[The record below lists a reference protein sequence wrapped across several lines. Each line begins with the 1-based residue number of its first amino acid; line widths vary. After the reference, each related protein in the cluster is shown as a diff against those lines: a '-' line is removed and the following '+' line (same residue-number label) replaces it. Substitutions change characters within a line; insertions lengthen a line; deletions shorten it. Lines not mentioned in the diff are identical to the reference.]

1 MPRSRSIHPRPRGDQ
16 LDAGPRAAVL
26 GWLDSRVNYERLTP
40 TGPGGDGSFG
50 LARMRRLLALIGN
63 PHDAF
68 PVVHVAGTKG
78 KGSTVAMIAAILG
91 EAGLRV
97 GRYLSPHVHRLEER
111 IAVDG
116 RPIPEADLLRSFAVV
131 VPAVEQ
137 LDASALRR
145 GTRVPTWFEVV
156 TAVAFDHFARAKVD
170 IAVLETGL
178 GGRLDATN
186 VSRPVVSVITSISLD
201 HMAILGP
208 TVRHIATEKAG
219 IIKRGCPVVCGAR
232 DPSARKVISATALKR
247 RAPLRLIDRD
257 FTISHAPANAA
268 TSLAGG
274 MLLLRGALG
283 SGPELAYPLSM
294 AGRHQADNAGLA
306 VMTVGELRR
315 RGFRIPETAVRA
327 GLASVHLPARIERIA
342 DRPLVILDAAHNVAS
357 MESLVETLEAPLE
370 ATAARG
376 APRVL
381 LFAASADKQIEEM
394 LACCRGRFDRV
405 VVTRYLTNPRAA
417 TTERLVA
424 ACAAAGLPVPTTAQS
439 PAAALATARK
449 LAGARGMVCIAGSF
463 FLATEIG
470 AG

>member
-1 MPRSRSIHPRPRGDQ
+1 MPRSRSTSPRKPCQRR
-16 LDAGPRAAVL
+16 DAASRAAAL
-26 GWLDSRVNYERLTP
+26 GWLDSRVNYERQVP
-40 TGPGGDGSFG
+40 TGPGGNGSFG
-50 LARMRRLLALIGN
+50 LGRMRRLLALIGH

-91 EAGLRV
+91 QAGLRV

-116 RPIPEADLLRSFAVV
+116 RPIAEADLLRSFAAVL
-131 VPAVEQ
+131 PAVEQ
-137 LDASALRR
+137 LDAAAIRR

-156 TAVAFDHFARAKVD
+156 TAIAFDHFAHRRID

-232 DPSARKVISATALKR
+232 DPAAREVIIATARRR
-247 RAPLRLIDRD
+247 RAPLRLVDRD
-257 FTISHAPANAA
+257 FSVESLASSDP
-268 TSLAGG
+268 SPLAGG
-274 MLLLRGALG
+274 TLLLHAPEAGGPGA
-283 SGPELAYPLSM
+283 AYRLSL
-294 AGRHQADNAGLA
+294 AGRHQADNAALA
-306 VMTVGELRR
+306 VMAIGELRR
-315 RGFRIPETAVRA
+315 RGFPIAEQAVEA
-327 GLASVHLPARIERIA
+327 GLAEVHLPARIERIA
-342 DRPLVILDAAHNVAS
+342 DKPLVILDAAHNVAS
-357 MESLVETLEAPLE
+357 MQSLVETLEPSLA

-394 LACCRGRFDRV
+394 LSCCRGRFDRV

-424 ACAAAGLPVPTTAQS
+424 ACAKAGLPVPTTALS
-439 PAAALATARK
+439 PAAALSTARK
-449 LAGARGMVCIAGSF
+449 IAGSRGLVCIAGSF
-463 FLATEIG
+463 FLASEIG